1 MGPVRSGI
9 GWALIVVVTVSGGQV
24 WAQGQMRLT
33 VQDVFKSNHQ
43 IEVTAGSEVVWA
55 DPHFD
60 RVWFPTGSG
69 APRVERGSD
78 GLHAVFTQPGVYR
91 GGFTVVGGHGTND
104 VYEMTI
110 TVKGASK

>member
-1 MGPVRSGI
+1 MGPARSGI
-9 GWALIVVVTVSGGQV
+9 GVALIVVATFLGGQV

-33 VQDVFKSNHQ
+33 VQEFFKSNHQ
-43 IEVTAGSEVVWA
+43 VEVSAGTEVVWA

-60 RVWFPTGSG
+60 RVWFPAGSG

-78 GLHAVFTQPGVYR
+78 GLHAVFTKPGVYR
-91 GGFTVVGGHGTND
+91 GAFTVVGGHGTND

-110 TVKGASK
+110 TVTGASK

>member
-9 GWALIVVVTVSGGQV
+9 GWALIVVATFSSGQV
-24 WAQGQMRLT
+24 WAQGQARLT
-33 VQDVFKSNHQ
+33 VQEFFKSNHQ
-43 IEVTAGSEVVWA
+43 VEVTAGTEVVWA

-69 APRVERGSD
+69 APRVERGAD
-78 GLHAVFTQPGVYR
+78 GFHAVFTKPGVYR
-91 GGFTVVGGHGTND
+91 GAFTVVAGHGTND

-110 TVKGASK
+110 TVKAASK